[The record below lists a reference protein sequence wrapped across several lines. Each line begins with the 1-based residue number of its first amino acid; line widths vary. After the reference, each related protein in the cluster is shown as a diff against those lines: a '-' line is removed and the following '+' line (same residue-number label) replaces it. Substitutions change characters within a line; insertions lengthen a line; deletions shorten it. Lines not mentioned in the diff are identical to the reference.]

1 MKRLMRS
8 VLVAAR
14 VLIGRWGPTRRMEA
28 ASRNEY
34 ATAMAAAAAKRT
46 PRRLPVLALGPDSSA
61 RLRRLM

>member
-8 VLVAAR
+8 VLVAGR
-14 VLIGRWGPTRRMEA
+14 VLIGRAGPSRRMEA

-34 ATAMAAAAAKRT
+34 ATAMAAEAAKRT